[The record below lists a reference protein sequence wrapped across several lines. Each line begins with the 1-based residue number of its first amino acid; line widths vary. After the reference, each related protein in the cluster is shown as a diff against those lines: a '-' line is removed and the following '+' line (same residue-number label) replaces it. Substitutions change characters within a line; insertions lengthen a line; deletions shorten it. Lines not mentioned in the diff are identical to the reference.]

1 MESAAR
7 FMEAVE
13 KIGGRLAP
21 YDSLLAA
28 QDLQNF
34 KNLARNLKEA
44 LREEE
49 RRGKT
54 LRLGIVGSVKAGK
67 STFLNALL
75 FNGEDVLPKAATPM
89 TASLTRLGFSENQ
102 YLNFVFYTHEDWQII
117 ESATRK

>member
-1 MESAAR
+1 
-7 FMEAVE
+7 MEAVE

-28 QDLQNF
+28 QDLLNF